1 MQRTQI
7 QELID
12 WIIEHEGHIDCND
25 VLIKAELINMRSR
38 PRFAGYIYKDKL
50 YKSIDDFRLTTMNNV
65 DEPKP
70 LYYSW

>member
-12 WIIEHEGHIDCND
+12 WIIDHEGHIDCND

-38 PRFAGYIYKDKL
+38 PRVAGYLYKDKL
-50 YKSIDDFRLTTMNNV
+50 YKSIDDFRLTTMNEV
-65 DEPKP
+65 DDPKP

>member
-1 MQRTQI
+1 MQRTQL

-38 PRFAGYIYKDKL
+38 PIFAGYLYKEKL
-50 YKSIDDFRLTTMNNV
+50 YKSNDDFRLTTMNEV

-70 LYYSW
+70 LFYSW

>member
-38 PRFAGYIYKDKL
+38 PRFAGYLYKEKL
-50 YKSIDDFRLTTMNNV
+50 YKSIDDFRLTTMNEV
-65 DEPKP
+65 DDPKP

>member
-1 MQRTQI
+1 MQKTQI

-12 WIIEHEGHIDCND
+12 WIIDHEGHIDCND

-38 PRFAGYIYKDKL
+38 PRFAGYLYKDKL
-50 YKSIDDFRLTTMNNV
+50 YKSIDDFRLTTMNGV

>member
-1 MQRTQI
+1 MQRTQL

-38 PRFAGYIYKDKL
+38 PRFAGYLYKDKL
-50 YKSIDDFRLTTMNNV
+50 YKSIDDFRLSTMNEV

-70 LYYSW
+70 LFYSW

>member
-38 PRFAGYIYKDKL
+38 PRFAGYLYKDKL
-50 YKSIDDFRLTTMNNV
+50 YKSIDDFRLSTMNEI

-70 LYYSW
+70 LFYSW

>member
-12 WIIEHEGHIDCND
+12 WIIDHEGHIDCND
-25 VLIKAELINMRSR
+25 VLIKAELINMRAR
-38 PRFAGYIYKDKL
+38 PRVAGYLYKDKL
-50 YKSIDDFRLTTMNNV
+50 YKSIDDFRLTTMNEV
-65 DEPKP
+65 DDPKP

>member
-38 PRFAGYIYKDKL
+38 PRFAGYLYKDKL
-50 YKSIDDFRLTTMNNV
+50 YKSIDDLRLTTMNELS
-65 DEPKP
+65 EPKP

>member
-12 WIIEHEGHIDCND
+12 WIIDHEGHIDCND

-38 PRFAGYIYKDKL
+38 PRFAGYLYKDKL
-50 YKSIDDFRLTTMNNV
+50 YKSIDDFRLTTMNEV
-65 DEPKP
+65 DDPKP

>member
-38 PRFAGYIYKDKL
+38 PRFAGYLYKDKL
-50 YKSIDDFRLTTMNNV
+50 YKSIDDFRLSTMNEV

-70 LYYSW
+70 LFYSW

>member
-12 WIIEHEGHIDCND
+12 WIIEHEGYIDCND
-25 VLIKAELINMRSR
+25 VLIKAELINIRSR

>member
-38 PRFAGYIYKDKL
+38 PRFAGYLYKDKL
-50 YKSIDDFRLTTMNNV
+50 YKSIDDFRLSTMNDV

-70 LYYSW
+70 LFYSW

>member
-1 MQRTQI
+1 MQRTQL

-38 PRFAGYIYKDKL
+38 PRFAGYLYKDKL
-50 YKSIDDFRLTTMNNV
+50 YKSIDDFRLTTMNEV
-65 DEPKP
+65 DDPKP

>member
-12 WIIEHEGHIDCND
+12 WIIDHQGHIDTND
-25 VLIKAELINMRSR
+25 ILIKAELINMRSK
-38 PRFAGYIYKDKL
+38 PKFAGYLFKQTL
-50 YKSIDDFRLTTMNNV
+50 YKSIDDFRLTTLNEV

>member
-25 VLIKAELINMRSR
+25 VLIKAELINMRAR
-38 PRFAGYIYKDKL
+38 PKVAGYLYNGKL
-50 YKSIDDFRLTTMNNV
+50 YNSIDEFRLATMNEV
-65 DEPKP
+65 DEPKR

>member
-1 MQRTQI
+1 MQRTQL

-38 PRFAGYIYKDKL
+38 PRFAGYLYKEKL
-50 YKSIDDFRLTTMNNV
+50 YKSIDDFRLTTMNEV

-70 LYYSW
+70 LFYSW

>member
-12 WIIEHEGHIDCND
+12 WIIDYEGHIDCND
-25 VLIKAELINMRSR
+25 VLIKAELINMRTR
-38 PRFAGYIYKDKL
+38 PKFAGYLYKDKL
-50 YKSIDDFRLTTMNNV
+50 YKSIDDFRLSTLNEV
-65 DEPKP
+65 DDPKP

>member
-1 MQRTQI
+1 MQRTQL

-38 PRFAGYIYKDKL
+38 PRFAGYLYKDKL
-50 YKSIDDFRLTTMNNV
+50 YKSIDEFRLTTMNEV

>member
-12 WIIEHEGHIDCND
+12 WIIDHDGEIDAND

-38 PRFAGYIYKDKL
+38 PKFAGYLYKDKL
-50 YKSIDDFRLTTMNNV
+50 YKSINDFRLSTLNEV
-65 DEPKP
+65 DDPKP